1 MPIVL
6 AVAATLWPSLPT
18 QASDNRNGAT
28 WYARAFESVPTL
40 TEAEWDLVDR
50 YRAHPSG
57 PPSGEL
63 REILGRFNRAMNF
76 ADRGSNQKY
85 SDYQLNYGEG
95 FSLELPHLGRSRS
108 LARVMS
114 VDTLV
119 KMHDGHTADAAG
131 RIASLY
137 RMGNHVG
144 NDRIV
149 VSSGTLGLLAPGA
162 SEGRIIALRY
172 GEKLGGSIGLF
183 WTEGLP
189 PVGPCVIPA
198 VTGSASILL
207 LTDDLAAMRAR
218 FDAAGVPSSAPPVA
232 YSESRGPTNVYS
244 VFDPN
249 CVRIAIAQIANETLE
264 ESLNK

>member
-1 MPIVL
+1 MNFKTIT
-6 AVAATLWPSLPT
+6 AVFTALFCAAGFAWGIW
-18 QASDNRNGAT
+18 A
-28 WYARAFESVPTL
+28 ESVYSQTLAAGAAPTL
-40 TEAEWDLVDR
+40 TPVRRTTIVTAE
-50 YRAHPSG
+50 P
-57 PPSGEL
+57 E
-63 REILGRFNRAMNF
+63 
-76 ADRGSNQKY
+76 
-85 SDYQLNYGEG
+85 
-95 FSLELPHLGRSRS
+95 
-108 LARVMS
+108 
-114 VDTLV
+114 
-119 KMHDGHTADAAG
+119 
-131 RIASLY
+131 ASLRFY
-137 RMGNHVG
+137 RDVLGFEVEY
-144 NDRIV
+144 DRIV